1 MNRLIPI
8 ATLAAAGLF
17 PVAAS
22 AAPLTLQDAI
32 SFALTH
38 NATVAQQYA
47 AAQSAEHSLAVA
59 RGTAY
64 PTVNGS
70 LQSALGKSE
79 NYGGAY
85 AAIGLSQQ
93 SVFSQNTAQIGT
105 NYTLTSGGLSFLQLA
120 SARASAAQA
129 DETLANTENQVAST
143 VTNAYYNV
151 VQKQAIVVVD
161 ESDLNYQGVLVD
173 AAKAKER
180 AGMAAGV
187 DVLRAQVQQAKSA
200 STLVGGRADVENAR
214 EDLAQSI
221 GAPLDQQFVFP
232 KEVAQ
237 PKLPT
242 QSVDALE
249 DIALNAR
256 PDVIAA
262 REGVAAAQYTRKGW
276 DRELFPSV
284 QIGAAFG
291 NQFSPTLA
299 TQEQAEFDQEYLM
312 CLEFPVPGVPCVRE
326 TVQRGAPGFWSIQAT
341 TTFTLPLVDY
351 GQRRTERINDD
362 AQLASAERALDAARI
377 QVQIDI
383 RQNYRGAQTA
393 LSQLSYAQDESR
405 LGTESARVAQ
415 LQYQRGIIALS
426 DVIQAQQ
433 ASVTAQS
440 DLISAQVSYVEAV
453 VKLRV
458 SLGTYT
464 AQSAVADLQ

>member
-1 MNRLIPI
+1 MI
-8 ATLAAAGLF
+8 ATFLLAAAT
-17 PVAAS
+17 VT
-22 AAPLTLQDAI
+22 APMTLQDSI
-32 SFALTH
+32 SYALNH
-38 NATVAQQYA
+38 NSTVAQQYA
-47 AAQSAEHSLAVA
+47 AAQSAQHSLAIA

-70 LQSALGKSE
+70 LQSALGKSA

-85 AAIGLSQQ
+85 AAVGLSQQ
-93 SVFSQNTAQIGT
+93 NVFSQNTAQVGT

-120 SARASAAQA
+120 SERASAAQA

-143 VTNAYYNV
+143 VTNAFYSV
-151 VQKQAIVVVD
+151 VQKEAIVVVD
-161 ESDLNYQGVLVD
+161 DSDLQYQGVLVT
-173 AAKAKER
+173 AAKAKEH

-200 STLVGGRADVENAR
+200 STLVGAKADVDNAR
-214 EDLAQSI
+214 EDLAQTI

-232 KEVAQ
+232 KDVAQ
-237 PKLPT
+237 PKLPE

-284 QIGAAFG
+284 QIGASIG

-299 TQEQAEFDQEYLM
+299 TQEQAEFDQEYLQ
-312 CLEFPVPGVPCVRE
+312 CIAFPVPGVPCVHE
-326 TVQRGAPGFWSIQAT
+326 MAQRGTPGFWSIQAT
-341 TTFTLPLVDY
+341 STFSLPLVDY

-362 AQLASAERALDAARI
+362 AQLLSAERALDAARI
-377 QVQIDI
+377 QVQIDV
-383 RQNYRGAQTA
+383 RQNYRGAQTS

-405 LGTESARVAQ
+405 LGVESARVAQ

-426 DVIQAQQ
+426 DVILAQQ
-433 ASVTAQS
+433 QSVTAQS